1 MQPRVKILTPSS
13 TADPALDVKGL
24 TRRFESEGGFVVAND
39 GIDLTVQAGALHAIV
54 GENGAGKSTLAHILA
69 GIVRPDT
76 GTIRVFDTPID
87 TGSPAAS
94 RSAGIGLVAQ
104 HFTLVDTLTVWE
116 NVVLGN
122 EPMRGGRIDR
132 VAARETVHTLCSMLG
147 VEIAPDAL
155 VSTLPMPTR
164 QSVEIIKVLAR
175 DARILILDEP
185 TSVLGPEESK
195 RLFERVESLRQI
207 GTTVLL
213 ITHRIR
219 EVMDNATRVTVMRR
233 GKSVATFGRDA
244 FDSDRIIET
253 MIGRAAPSTVN
264 ARAAGRTLEHTPSVV
279 LSVDRLITEAASTGA
294 KLNGLSLQ
302 ISSGEIVG
310 LAGVAGNG
318 QTELADTV
326 AGLRKASSGTIV
338 IDGQHVTYSD
348 ARTRRQAGLAY
359 IPEDRKRDGLVGTFS
374 VRDNLFLG
382 GHGQFGS
389 ALRWDREATDA
400 AADTLIRKYD
410 IRTPA
415 SSTPVDR
422 LSGGNQQKVILA
434 RELSRN
440 PRLIIALH
448 PTQGLDLGAAA
459 FVHEQLLAARDS
471 GTGILVVSS
480 DLEELRSLTDRIA
493 VIFSGR
499 IAGIVETDAYDEQL
513 IGTWMTSGNS

>member
-1 MQPRVKILTPSS
+1 MQRTEN
-13 TADPALDVKGL
+13 TAIDVKGL
-24 TRRFESEGGFVVAND
+24 TRRFDSDGGFVVAND
-39 GIDLTVQAGALHAIV
+39 SIDLSVHPGALHAIV

-69 GIVRPDT
+69 GTVRPDT
-76 GTIRVFDTPID
+76 GTISVFDVPID

-132 VAARETVHTLCSMLG
+132 AAARETVHTLSSMLG
-147 VEIAPDAL
+147 VEISPDAL
-155 VSTLPMPTR
+155 VSTLPLPTR
-164 QSVEIIKVLAR
+164 QSVEIIKVLSR

-195 RLFERVESLRQI
+195 RLFERVESLRQT

-219 EVMDNATRVTVMRR
+219 EVVNHATSVTVLRH
-233 GKSVATFGRDA
+233 GKSVATFARDE
-244 FDSDRIIET
+244 FDSDRIVEAV
-253 MIGRAAPSTVN
+253 IGRAAPPTVN
-264 ARAAGRTLEHTPSVV
+264 AQALGHASAPPPSVV
-279 LSVDRLITEAASTGA
+279 LSIEGLTTEGAGTEA

-302 ISSGEIVG
+302 ISGGEIVG
-310 LAGVAGNG
+310 LAGIAGNG
-318 QTELADTV
+318 QTELADTI
-326 AGLRKASSGTIV
+326 AGLRKASSGVIV
-338 IDGQHVTYSD
+338 IDGQHVTSRD

-382 GHGQFGS
+382 GQGQFGS
-389 ALRWDREATDA
+389 ALRWDREAADA
-400 AADTLIRKYD
+400 AADTLIQKYA

-448 PTQGLDLGAAA
+448 PTQGLDIGAAA
-459 FVHEQLLAARDS
+459 FVHEQLRSARAS
-471 GTGILVVSS
+471 GSGILVVSS

-499 IAGIVETDAYDEQL
+499 IAGIVDTEAYDEQM

>member
-1 MQPRVKILTPSS
+1 MQRTEN
-13 TADPALDVKGL
+13 TAIDVKGL
-24 TRRFESEGGFVVAND
+24 TRRFDSDSGFVVAND
-39 GIDLTVQAGALHAIV
+39 SIDLSVQPGALHAII

-94 RSAGIGLVAQ
+94 RSVGIGLVAQ

-122 EPMRGGRIDR
+122 EPMRDGRIDPA
-132 VAARETVHTLCSMLG
+132 AARETVHTLSSMLG
-147 VEIAPDAL
+147 VEISPDAL
-155 VSTLPMPTR
+155 ISALPLPTR

-175 DARILILDEP
+175 DASILILDEP

-195 RLFERVESLRQI
+195 RLFAHVESLRRA

-219 EVMDNATRVTVMRR
+219 EVVNYATSVTVLRH
-233 GKSVATFGRDA
+233 GKSVATFARDE

-253 MIGRAAPSTVN
+253 VIGGAALPTVN
-264 ARAAGRTLEHTPSVV
+264 AHAPRPVSAHLPSVV
-279 LSVDRLITEAASTGA
+279 LSINGLTTDGAGTEA

-302 ISSGEIVG
+302 VSGGEIVG

-318 QTELADTV
+318 QTELADTI
-326 AGLRKASSGTIV
+326 AGLRNASSGVIV
-338 IDGQHVTYSD
+338 IDGQEVTSKD

-359 IPEDRKRDGLVGTFS
+359 IPEDRKQDGLVGTFS

-389 ALRWDREATDA
+389 ALRWDREAADTA
-400 AADTLIRKYD
+400 AETLIRKYD
-410 IRTPA
+410 IRTLA

-440 PRLIIALH
+440 PKLIIALH
-448 PTQGLDLGAAA
+448 PTQGLDIGAAA
-459 FVHEQLLAARDS
+459 FVHDQLRAARAS
-471 GTGILVVSS
+471 GSGILVVSS

-499 IAGIVETDAYDEQL
+499 IVGIADTDAYDEQV
-513 IGTWMTSGNS
+513 IGKWMTSGNS